1 MKLMNTLART
11 PAIAASITPALHIEH
26 LSKVF
31 NEMTALSSIDFSLK
45 KGDILALLG
54 PSGCG
59 KTTLLRCIA
68 GLLEPSA
75 GRILID
81 GDVVVDERSSAV
93 PEKRRLGMVFQDY
106 ALWPHM
112 TVAENI
118 AFPLSMQGI
127 AKSERRE
134 KVFWAL
140 QVVGL
145 EHLADRSPDTLSGG
159 QQQRIALAR
168 AIVAKPRLLLM
179 DEPLSNLD
187 KGLRDS
193 LAIEIRALIKQLN
206 LTAVFVTHDQQEAF
220 AMADQVA
227 ILQQGRL
234 QQFDSAEVLY
244 RTPATPAVAEFL
256 DSGVLLKCRL
266 TEQGLDVEKGL
277 FSHLPFHAES
287 GYQGEVTVLMHRAS
301 LSVNSHSGVE
311 LQQAFVIFTGEH
323 YQLSGLMGGTIPI
336 RLQSSQRPDVGQ
348 SIYLSYEGDWLHAW
362 DADDRPLTLKR
373 YLEKNN
379 NFVQP

>member
-1 MKLMNTLART
+1 MKLTNACAQT
-11 PAIAASITPALHIEH
+11 PSIAASITPALHVEH

-31 NEMTALSSIDFSLK
+31 NDMTALSSIDFSLK
-45 KGDILALLG
+45 KGEILALLG

-68 GLLEPSA
+68 GLLEPSS

-81 GDVVVDERSSAV
+81 GEVVVDERCSAV

-118 AFPLSMQGI
+118 AFPLSMRGMP
-127 AKSERRE
+127 KSERRE
-134 KVFWAL
+134 KVAWAL

-187 KGLRDS
+187 QGLRDS

-206 LTAVFVTHDQQEAF
+206 LTAVFVTHDQHEAF

-234 QQFDSAEVLY
+234 QQFDTAEVLY
-244 RTPATPAVAEFL
+244 RTPATPSVAEFL
-256 DSGVLLKCRL
+256 DAGVLLKGTL

-277 FSHLPFHAES
+277 FVNLPFHASS
-287 GYQGEVTVLMHRAS
+287 GYQGEVTLLMPRAS

-311 LQQAFVIFTGEH
+311 LQHAAIIFTGEH
-323 YQLSGLMGGTIPI
+323 YQLSGLMGGKIPI
-336 RLQSSQRPDVGQ
+336 RLQSSQRPEISQ
-348 SIYLSYEGDWLHAW
+348 SIYLNYEGDWLHAW
-362 DADDRPLTLKR
+362 DADDKPITLMRHTDKKCQFNLT
-373 YLEKNN
+373 
-379 NFVQP
+379 

>member
-1 MKLMNTLART
+1 
-11 PAIAASITPALHIEH
+11 
-26 LSKVF
+26 
-31 NEMTALSSIDFSLK
+31 MTALSSIDFSLQ
-45 KGDILALLG
+45 KGEILALLG

-81 GDVVVDERSSAV
+81 GDVVVDERFSAV

-118 AFPLSMQGI
+118 AFPLSMRGM

-134 KVFWAL
+134 KVAWAL

-187 KGLRDS
+187 QGLRDS
-193 LAIEIRALIKQLN
+193 LAIEIRSLIKQLN
-206 LTAVFVTHDQQEAF
+206 LTAVFVTHDQHEAF

-227 ILQQGRL
+227 ILQQG
-234 QQFDSAEVLY
+234 A
-244 RTPATPAVAEFL
+244 AAAV
-256 DSGVLLKCRL
+256 
-266 TEQGLDVEKGL
+266 
-277 FSHLPFHAES
+277 
-287 GYQGEVTVLMHRAS
+287 
-301 LSVNSHSGVE
+301 
-311 LQQAFVIFTGEH
+311 
-323 YQLSGLMGGTIPI
+323 
-336 RLQSSQRPDVGQ
+336 
-348 SIYLSYEGDWLHAW
+348 
-362 DADDRPLTLKR
+362 
-373 YLEKNN
+373 
-379 NFVQP
+379 

>member
-1 MKLMNTLART
+1 MNACAQT
-11 PAIAASITPALHIEH
+11 PSITASITPALHVEH

-31 NEMTALSSIDFSLK
+31 NDMTALSSIDFSLQ
-45 KGDILALLG
+45 KGEILALLG

-81 GDVVVDERSSAV
+81 GDVVVDERFSAV

-118 AFPLSMQGI
+118 AFPLSMRGM

-134 KVFWAL
+134 KVAWAL

-187 KGLRDS
+187 QGLRDS
-193 LAIEIRALIKQLN
+193 LAIEIRSLIKQLN
-206 LTAVFVTHDQQEAF
+206 LTAVFVTHDQHEAF

-244 RTPATPAVAEFL
+244 RTPATPSVAEFL
-256 DSGVLLKCRL
+256 DAGVLLKGTL
-266 TEQGLDVEKGL
+266 TEQGLDVEKDL
-277 FSHLPFHAES
+277 FMNLPFHAS
-287 GYQGEVTVLMHRAS
+287 GGYQGEVTLLMPRAS
-301 LSVNSHSGVE
+301 LSVNPHSGVE
-311 LQQAFVIFTGEH
+311 LHQAAIIFTGEH
-323 YQLSGLMGGTIPI
+323 YQLSGLMGGQIPI
-336 RLQSSQRPDVGQ
+336 RLQSSQRPEVSQ
-348 SIYLSYEGDWLHAW
+348 SIYLNYEGAWLHAW
-362 DADDRPLTLKR
+362 DAD
-373 YLEKNN
+373 EK
-379 NFVQP
+379 PIMLMRHAE